1 MTHYGILLKNLR
13 ESRRLTQEQAAEAA
27 GISVDSWYRY
37 EAGKG
42 MPSDDNIPGIC
53 AALDAPW
60 LAVCYL
66 EARDPC
72 GTLPPLF
79 VRSLATAA
87 LSLAV
92 RLNDFTDNGL
102 RTLLKVAED
111 DQVSPDEEAAYQRIV
126 RQLDQLI
133 EAALAVKFPES
144 IKKDRP
150 EAGTSER
157 LKGKNPSNID
167 VIITRK
173 NAPVNPYPK
182 KGGAK

>member
-1 MTHYGILLKNLR
+1 MKHYGLLLKNLR

-37 EAGKG
+37 ESGKG

-92 RLNDFTDNGL
+92 RLNDFTDTGL
-102 RTLLKVAED
+102 RTLLAVAED

-144 IKKDRP
+144 IKKGCP
-150 EAGTSER
+150 EAATPGQ
-157 LKGKNPSNID
+157 LKDKNLSNST
-167 VIITRK
+167 IIVTQK
-173 NAPVNPYPK
+173 NAPVNPLSK